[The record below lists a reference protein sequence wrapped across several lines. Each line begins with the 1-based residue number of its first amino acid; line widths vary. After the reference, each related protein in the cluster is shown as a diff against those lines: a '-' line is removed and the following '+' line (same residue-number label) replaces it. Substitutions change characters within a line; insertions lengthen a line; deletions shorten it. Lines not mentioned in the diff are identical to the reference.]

1 MSVFGERLKELRKKH
16 KLTQPVFAKKI
27 NAGKSTVAM
36 WETGDRHP
44 DHDTIRKIAA
54 FFSCT
59 SDYLLGLSD
68 HPHYTAKEQEEKL
81 DPDIFEKLVEMY
93 KEGRL
98 TKEDMD
104 KINEYA
110 EFVTSNKKK

>member
-1 MSVFGERLKELRKKH
+1 MLPKRLKERRKIL
-16 KLTQPVFAKKI
+16 KLNQED
-27 NAGKSTVAM
+27 VAEKLGITRQGYGHY
-36 WETGDRHP
+36 ETGRNEP
-44 DHDTIRKIAA
+44 DNETLSKLSNILQ
-54 FFSCT
+54 CT
-59 SDYLLGLSD
+59 SDYLLGRSD

-81 DPDIFEKLVEMY
+81 DQDLFKKLVEMY

-110 EFVTSNKKK
+110 EFVTSNKEKK